1 MDKKWDK
8 GPLED
13 GPLGLGGQEL
23 QGFHS
28 HDGVPF
34 LLSRGLH
41 TATA

>member
-28 HDGVPF
+28 HDGVA
-34 LLSRGLH
+34 LLVESRVH